1 MEAGSWGQESLCQF
15 LVHSAR
21 TLGSRAIMLNYPAL
35 ISHHVRTVTPTRT
48 LGAGIHCSID
58 HLSYR

>member
-35 ISHHVRTVTPTRT
+35 ISHQWENCHSHQDFGCWDS
-48 LGAGIHCSID
+48 LLH
-58 HLSYR
+58 